1 MSWQSFI
8 DKSVGDKKVFT
19 DKDVMELL
27 LQALKYE
34 CGCFLKRKLWKNGL
48 STSDGQTDGWVLLQN
63 CKTLSLREASSRRCT
78 TTDTGKHITDV
89 SCLTES

>member
-19 DKDVMELL
+19 DKDVRKLL

-34 CGCFLKRKLWKNGL
+34 CDCFLKQKR
-48 STSDGQTDGWVLLQN
+48 
-63 CKTLSLREASSRRCT
+63 
-78 TTDTGKHITDV
+78 
-89 SCLTES
+89 